1 MNGRDGLRRRS
12 RFHWEGWLLA
22 GVPAL
27 YLAALFLLP
36 MAWVLAS
43 GLIGPDGEL
52 TVERYVAA
60 ARDPYI
66 QRLIARTA
74 EQALFSAGLSVLIG
88 VPLAHILVN
97 RSFPGRRLVTGLTLV
112 PFVLPPVTVA
122 LGFLLTFGVNGW
134 FNQVLDALL
143 GTRIRLLYTL
153 PAIALAHAF
162 YNAPVVARM
171 TQAAW
176 ERLDPSLEESA
187 RLLGASPARVFWDV
201 TAPAILPGVASG
213 AALAFIYSFMSFP
226 IVLALGGARYS
237 TLEVEIYTQVRVLL
251 DYETGAALAAIQ
263 AAISLVFARLF
274 LRLEGSEARIPG
286 AGVPRPVKP
295 LFAFRP
301 RAVIEGAF
309 LVAAGVLFLGPVLAV
324 VADSLSG
331 PEGVSLSGYR
341 RIFALQH
348 DARLETG
355 PLASILTSLRIGAWA
370 SLIAT
375 GTGLLFV
382 LGLLRI
388 KGRWRA
394 LLETLGMAPMVVS
407 SVALGYG
414 VILAARHWPLA
425 ALESDWRIVCI
436 HSVLAFPL
444 VVRACRPAFD
454 SLDPRLVEAA
464 RTLGSSRFAA
474 FLRVELPLSATA
486 LLVALAL
493 AFGLSLSE
501 MSATMM
507 LARPGLITMPVS
519 VYRFLS
525 ARDFQG
531 ASAMAVVLIAA
542 AATLFAGIEFVG
554 GRLWRKS
561 GGRSV

>member
-1 MNGRDGLRRRS
+1 
-12 RFHWEGWLLA
+12 
-22 GVPAL
+22 
-27 YLAALFLLP
+27 

-43 GLIGPDGEL
+43 GLTGPGGGFTL
-52 TVERYVAA
+52 ARYVEA

-66 QRLIARTA
+66 RRLIARTA
-74 EQALFSAGLSVLIG
+74 EQALLSAGLSVLIG
-88 VPLAHILVN
+88 VPLAHVLAN
-97 RSFPGRRLVTGLTLV
+97 RSFPGRRLITGLTLV

-134 FNQVLDALL
+134 LNQVLDALFSARV
-143 GTRIRLLYTL
+143 RILYTL

-176 ERLDPSLEESA
+176 EQLDPSLEESA

-201 TAPAILPGVASG
+201 TAPAILPGVAGG

-263 AAISLVFARLF
+263 AVISLVFARLF
-274 LRLEGSEARIPG
+274 LRVQGSEVKVAGAIAAR
-286 AGVPRPVKP
+286 PRRP
-295 LFAFRP
+295 LFALRP
-301 RAVIEGAF
+301 RALAEGAF
-309 LVAAGVLFLGPVLAV
+309 LAAAGLLFLGPVLAV
-324 VADSLSG
+324 VADSLRG
-331 PEGVSLSGYR
+331 PQGLSLGAYR
-341 RIFALQH
+341 RIFAIEH
-348 DARLETG
+348 DAYIAAG
-355 PLASILTSLRIGAWA
+355 PLTSILTSLRIGGWA

-375 GTGLLFV
+375 VAGLLFT
-382 LGLLRI
+382 LGLLRL
-388 KGRWRA
+388 KGRWRSV
-394 LLETLGMAPMVVS
+394 LETLGMAPMVVS

-425 ALESDWRIVCI
+425 ALAPDWRIVLI

-444 VVRACRPAFD
+444 VVRACRPAFEN
-454 SLDPRLVEAA
+454 LDPRLVEAA
-464 RTLGSSRFAA
+464 RTLGSSRLTA
-474 FLRVELPLSATA
+474 FWRVELPLSATA
-486 LLVALAL
+486 LLVGLAL

-542 AATLFAGIEFVG
+542 ASATFAGIELLGGKVWRKG
-554 GRLWRKS
+554 GRRS
-561 GGRSV
+561 G